1 MRLAISALVLSLVWP
16 SLAQEEQEAKTFRA
30 TVNVVVVPTVVT
42 DRDGRYVAGLK
53 PTDFRLLDNGKLQDI
68 KVDEIYQP
76 LSLVVVVQ
84 ADAAMESVLPKVQK
98 IGPMLSPLVAGQG
111 GEVAVMCFD
120 HRIQVLQDFTSDPDK
135 LKEAM
140 LKLKAGG
147 EYSRMKDA
155 VREAVRLLS
164 KRSQTNRRAILYI
177 GETRDKS
184 SSGKTREILAEIQLH
199 NIMVYSVNVNRLVTT
214 LTRKAPPP
222 RPDPVPAGGR
232 HVPPGVANVPTNTA
246 NLGMPTGSVIPL
258 FIEIFKDVRDIF
270 VRNPA
275 ETFTQF
281 TGGREYSFLS
291 QRDLETAIQAVGDDI
306 RSQYMISYN
315 PNNKLEGGFHEIK
328 VLVVREGA
336 ERWKVRARP
345 GYWMAAV
352 PE

>member
-1 MRLAISALVLSLVWP
+1 MRLATCVLILSLAAP
-16 SLAQEEQEAKTFRA
+16 GLAQEEQEAKTFRA

-42 DRDGRYVAGLK
+42 DRDGRYVVGLK
-53 PTDFRLLDNGKLQDI
+53 ASDFRLLDNDKLQDI

-76 LSLVVVVQ
+76 LSMVMVVQ
-84 ADAAMESVLPKVQK
+84 ADTAMESVLPRIQK
-98 IGPMLSPLVAGQG
+98 IAPMLTPLVTGQQ
-111 GEVAVMCFD
+111 GEIAIISFD
-120 HRIQVLQDFTSDPDK
+120 HRIQVLQDFTSDTDK

-140 LKLKAGG
+140 SKLKPGG

-155 VREAVRLLS
+155 IREAARMLS
-164 KRSQTNRRAILYI
+164 KRSQTNRRVILYI

-184 SSGKTREILAEIQLH
+184 SSGKTREILAELQLH
-199 NIMVYSVNVNRLVTT
+199 NIMVYTVNVNRLLTT
-214 LTRKAPPP
+214 ITKKAPPP
-222 RPDPVPAGGR
+222 RPDPIPAGGR
-232 HVPPGVANVPTNTA
+232 HVPPGVANIPTNTA

-275 ETFTQF
+275 EAFTQF
-281 TGGREYSFLS
+281 TGGREYSFIS
-291 QRDLETAIQAVGDDI
+291 QRDLETAVQAVGDDI

-315 PNNKLEGGFHEIK
+315 PNNKIEGGFHEIK
-328 VLVVREGA
+328 VLIAREGA

-345 GYWMAAV
+345 GYWMAGV